1 MPHNNSLIP
10 LSVVIYFVVCECIP
24 VLCIFTVCDCISV
37 LCIFTVCECISVL
50 CTCGEDLSTV
60 AGLAEFMI
68 TQLDVILSATCTAQA
83 TYLLTI
89 NKVRYADIVI
99 GSKKVVTTILRKA
112 APSPLDRY
120 QCLFFSHCLYTVFLM

>member
-1 MPHNNSLIP
+1 MPRNNSFIP
-10 LSVVIYFVVCECIP
+10 LSVVVYFVASKCIP
-24 VLCIFTVCDCISV
+24 VLCIFI
-37 LCIFTVCECISVL
+37 VCECISVL

-89 NKVRYADIVI
+89 NKVRYTDIVI
-99 GSKKVVTTILRKA
+99 GSKKVVTTKQRKA
-112 APSPLDRY
+112 ATPPLPRK
-120 QCLFFSHCLYTVFLM
+120 